1 MVEVNPRSTQ
11 ITIHYWRYILFLAI
25 LALIG
30 FGFLWGLLGTQWGA
44 SNPLAEWVRRY
55 LSVIN
60 RFRPSAKPEDNLAN
74 ALRIHGIE
82 KLGEKRYALFFSATD
97 KNGDPIVAVPTTGVT
112 VAVGSTSGS
121 LKPTI
126 IDKVTPI
133 HMMSWQ
139 DSVSYSGVMDYSGSM
154 FPEDIANIESYFS
167 NFISGLMMP
176 FSASLYK
183 FHHQVLE
190 SQPLTDSKTSLESA
204 VKQSTPLG
212 AATALYDAMDK
223 GITSVQ
229 ARPHLRFLLLT
240 TDGNNNAG
248 MSSLDDVLRRS
259 RNHQVSSVV
268 LGFGWLSVATLKQI
282 ADQTDGYYVYVP
294 DSSDLKDKMPKLAK
308 IINNVQVVEFTPPG
322 ELSLPGAVELT
333 VNVGGNVLKRSRS

>member
-1 MVEVNPRSTQ
+1 MVEVNPRTTQ
-11 ITIHYWRYILFLAI
+11 ITIRYWRYVLFLAI

-30 FGFLWGLLGTQWGA
+30 LGLLWGLLGTQWGA

-82 KLGEKRYALFFSATD
+82 KIGEKRYVLFFSATD
-97 KNGDPIVAVPTTGVT
+97 KNADPVVAVPTTGVT
-112 VAVGSTSGS
+112 IAVGSTSSS

-133 HMMSWQ
+133 HMMSWT
-139 DSVSYSGVMDYSGSM
+139 DSVSFSGVMDYSGSM
-154 FPEDIANIESYFS
+154 FPEDIANIETYFS
-167 NFISGLMMP
+167 NFISGLLMP
-176 FSASLYK
+176 FSAAIVK

-190 SQPLTDSKTSLESA
+190 TQTLTDSKTSLESA
-204 VKQSTPLG
+204 VKQSVPLG

-223 GITSVQ
+223 GISGIQV
-229 ARPHLRFLLLT
+229 RPHLRFLLLT

-248 MSSLDDVLRRS
+248 MSSLDDVIRRS
-259 RNHQVSSVV
+259 RNHQVSSIV

-294 DSSDLKDKMPKLAK
+294 DSSDLKDKLPKLAK
-308 IINNVQVVEFTPPG
+308 IVNNIQVVEFTPSA
-322 ELSLPGAVELT
+322 ELSLPCSAELT
-333 VNVGGNVLKRSRS
+333 VNANGNILKRTR